1 MKINTL
7 NTLEFVSFFCTSLAI
22 SIVLVIV
29 SAMATARAQ
38 NTRPLLNRS
47 VLNGLYSPTAAERF
61 FEEGRRG
68 MEREIE
74 IITRSRT
81 LFS

>member
-29 SAMATARAQ
+29 SAMATARAH
-38 NTRPLLNRS
+38 TRPLLNRS